1 MSNENSTISPAALP
15 NEVSQLKAEKFSR
28 YFLVVVLIGIALTF
42 YNMVKIFIIPVFLA
56 AVFAGL
62 FYPLYQFFLKLFRN
76 RQGLSAFVC
85 CLILLLVL
93 LIPTYLI
100 ANLVSMEAIDF
111 YQSGQEKIA
120 EIINKGDRGILGKI
134 KNYEWFRRLKLD
146 EFDWQSEIS
155 GVAQNLAGL
164 IATFINK
171 ASKETFQL
179 ITDLFFIFFAMYY
192 FFRDG
197 QKLIQRLKYLSP
209 LADRYEEE
217 LISRFIAV
225 SKATIKGTL
234 VIGLIKGIMGALTFW
249 IFGISSPI
257 LWGMVMV
264 ILSFLP
270 MIGAW
275 LVMYPAAII
284 QMILGNVWQGI
295 AVFLIAALIIGNI
308 DNFLTPKLVGR
319 EAGMHDLLIFF
330 STIGGISL
338 FGVMGFIVGPI
349 IAALFL
355 TMLDVYSKE
364 FKSQLDLAQQIT
376 MPPPPAE
383 PLPTPPLPPPIV
395 PPPAV

>member
-164 IATFINK
+164 MATFINK